1 MTEKKESYESIK
13 KITERPI
20 KDRVEVRN
28 KKGNLQV
35 PRRHHL
41 TKEELD
47 KIIEQKKTL
56 SPIGG
61 DVFINPYTRKGIC
74 RFTVDALH
82 ELGLNEWHNFI
93 VVRDKIE
100 ETMSKVDDPKGNNLW
115 EKFVNRKPRSS
126 TGKDYNGRLLA
137 TFKTLQRLN
146 SDNPYGYK
154 LSQVCACIDIRADNG
169 TFQYRLNT
177 KFDSREEVFPITLPK
192 GKRGRKP
199 KNQISDTK

>member
-1 MTEKKESYESIK
+1 MMEEKKSYESIK
-13 KITERPI
+13 DISEKPMSERI
-20 KDRVEVRN
+20 EVRD
-28 KKGNLQV
+28 KKGKLKI

-41 TKEELD
+41 TQEELE
-47 KIIEQKKTL
+47 KINEQKKTL

-61 DVFINPYTRKGIC
+61 DVFINPYVRKGIC

-93 VVRDKIE
+93 IVRDKIKE
-100 ETMSKVDDPKGNNLW
+100 IMTNVKDIQGNILW
-115 EKFVNRKPRSS
+115 EKFENKKPRVN
-126 TGKDYNGRLLA
+126 TGKDYNGRLLS
-137 TFKTLQRLN
+137 TFTTLQRLN
-146 SDNPYGYK
+146 HDNPYGYK

-177 KFDSREEVFPITLPK
+177 KFNSREEVFPITLPK